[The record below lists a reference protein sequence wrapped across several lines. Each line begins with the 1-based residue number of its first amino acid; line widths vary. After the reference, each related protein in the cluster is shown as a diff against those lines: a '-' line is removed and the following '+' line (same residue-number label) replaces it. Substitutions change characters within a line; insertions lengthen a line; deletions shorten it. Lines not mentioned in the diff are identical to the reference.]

1 MTKQQLQSLRKQ
13 ITLCSSYT
21 RDYRN
26 DLGVDENDAYCF
38 FDGYTSYLEELMQ
51 DAIPGYDDEQYFDYL
66 PKFDNA
72 ETLWD
77 WYNCFT
83 DSDPLPVHE
92 EVDEWF
98 AA

>member
-1 MTKQQLQSLRKQ
+1 MTKQQLQSLRRQ
-13 ITLCSSYT
+13 ITLCSIYVC
-21 RDYRN
+21 DYRN
-26 DLGVDENDAYCF
+26 DMGIDEHSVCDF
-38 FDGYTSYLEELMQ
+38 FDGYAEFLGELMQ
-51 DAIPGYDDEQYFDYL
+51 ENVPGYSGEKYFDYL

-77 WYNCFT
+77 WYNCFA